1 MQSTAVSKRNILAAV
16 IGNAL
21 EWYDFLVFAF
31 MTPIVAKL
39 FFPSNPNDP
48 SDDLNRILMTTAV
61 FGVGFFMRPVG
72 GILLGLYGDRKG
84 RKAAMVMVTGIMAV
98 AIALITFAPAPLYG
112 PHMLTTAAWAMTPLE
127 DQQAAGLIM
136 WAPAAALYL
145 VAALWRLGRWI
156 GPDQPRVSPT

>member
-1 MQSTAVSKRNILAAV
+1 MDPALTKQTVSTRNIVAAV

-39 FFPSNPNDP
+39 FFPSNPDNP
-48 SDDLNRILMTTAV
+48 DDNINRILMTTAV

-84 RKAAMVMVTGIMAV
+84 RKAAMVLS
-98 AIALITFAPAPLYG
+98 LI
-112 PHMLTTAAWAMTPLE
+112 H
-127 DQQAAGLIM
+127 I
-136 WAPAAALYL
+136 
-145 VAALWRLGRWI
+145 
-156 GPDQPRVSPT
+156 